1 MKLEMMPLSW
11 FDSVIFTLCT
21 SVRVPDWTIDEAR
34 GLGMS
39 VSLSPCLLLRR
50 TRWRKYHFDATYPCG
65 LSFRGPSSKSLLAL
79 TRIPCL
85 SRLEHV
91 GCKRYWID
99 DLLVE
104 RWYVHLR
111 IFLTFSWGL

>member
-1 MKLEMMPLSW
+1 MP
-11 FDSVIFTLCT
+11 
-21 SVRVPDWTIDEAR
+21 A
-34 GLGMS
+34 
-39 VSLSPCLLLRR
+39 
-50 TRWRKYHFDATYPCG
+50 ATTYKG
-65 LSFRGPSSKSLLAL
+65 FRGPSSKSLLAL